1 MNRITLMGRIT
12 VTPELKEGNGIK
24 YCNFS
29 IAVDRI
35 KKTGAEAVTDFFNCT
50 AFGQNAEFVSGYM
63 VKGQRI
69 LVSGAVHI
77 DSYVSK
83 SGEKKMSIN
92 VITDTVENA
101 DVRKKNSNEGK
112 NEGTD
117 GNEPAILPFS

>member
-1 MNRITLMGRIT
+1 MNRITLMGRLT
-12 VTPELKEGNGIK
+12 ATPELKEGNETK

-29 IAVDRI
+29 LAVDRI
-35 KKTGAEAVTDFFNCT
+35 KKGGNEPVTDFFNCT
-50 AFGQNAEFVSGYM
+50 AFGQSAEFVSRYM

-83 SGEKKMSIN
+83 SGEKKMSVN

-101 DVRKKNSNEGK
+101 DVRRNNSN
-112 NEGTD
+112 
-117 GNEPAILPFS
+117 